1 MILSYILKSEYYEQI
16 ELNARL
22 QTELGYV
29 IRNPNFTAMLVHPLA
44 ALS

>member
-1 MILSYILKSEYYEQI
+1 MRKKIDCP
-16 ELNARL
+16 L